1 MVTIQDQKLLETN
14 MAEAGVSRF
23 RHTLNKMK
31 EKGLES
37 ATKHGRVIITTH
49 LEPVAEGIREIQNTS
64 SNNRNIAK
72 KKLQDIDAD
81 EAAYLAMISLVDSLT
96 SRCSVLKLATK
107 IASRIEDQ
115 IRLQLW
121 VEQEGQVARN
131 IIRKANEKTRTGR
144 VQKRHGLNH
153 KMNKDGFQFQE
164 WTNPERIQVGTKI
177 IDIVI
182 VRTGLVEMKSFKSS
196 KNKFTNYIIPIPKTL
211 DWIQSFN
218 SVAEIARPRYAPT
231 IVPPKKWTKVWGGG
245 YYANIINDLPL
256 VRVH

>member
-1 MVTIQDQKLLETN
+1 MVTIQEQKLLETN

-37 ATKHGRVIITTH
+37 ATKHGRVIIATH
-49 LEPVAEGIREIQNTS
+49 LKPVAEGIREIQNTS

-81 EAAYLAMISLVDSLT
+81 EAAYLAMISMVDSLT
-96 SRCSVLKLATK
+96 TKCSVLKLATK
-107 IASRIEDQ
+107 MATRIEDQ

-121 VEQEGQVARN
+121 VEQEGQIARN
-131 IIRKANEKTRTGR
+131 MIRKANEKTRTGR

-153 KMNKDGFQFQE
+153 KMNKDGFQFLE

-177 IDIVI
+177 IDIII
-182 VRTGLVEMKSFKSS
+182 VKTGLVELEKFKSGR
-196 KNKFTNYIIPIPKTL
+196 KKFTNYIVPIQKTL
-211 DWIQSFN
+211 DWIRDFN
-218 SVAEIARPRYAPT
+218 SVAEVARPRYLPT
-231 IVPPKKWTKVWGGG
+231 IIPPKDWTRVWGGG